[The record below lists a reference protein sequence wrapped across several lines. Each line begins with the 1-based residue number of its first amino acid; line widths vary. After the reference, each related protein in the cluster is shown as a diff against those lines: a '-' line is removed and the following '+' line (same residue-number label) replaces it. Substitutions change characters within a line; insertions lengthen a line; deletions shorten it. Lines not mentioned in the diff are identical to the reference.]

1 MTRFN
6 HVGKNLPRV
15 DGQAKVTGQAIYG
28 DDINLPG
35 MLYGVCRYT
44 DIPAGKILSIDTSE
58 ANAIEGVVRIATFND
73 IPGDPTA
80 GVIIRDYQ
88 PICNDLARYSGDVI
102 AVVAADT
109 YEAACLAADKIKVNY
124 EPFPPIST
132 VHEALKPDAR
142 LIHPASGSNIVA
154 EHHTHKGDAE
164 QAIQQADIVLERTYQ
179 VGFQEHGYIEP
190 ESVTA
195 YQDPTSR
202 DLIVTGSIQNP
213 HRVRGFVASFLG
225 INQARVN
232 VCRAVM
238 GGSFGGKDD
247 GIDHL
252 ACRAALM
259 ASLTG
264 RPVKFTYTR
273 EQSIIESTKRHPY
286 DMDYKVGFNRDGR
299 IQGIKINILADAGAY
314 AACTPFVTWRSVV
327 QAAGPYDIDH
337 VRVDIKGV
345 YTNNSMSGAMRGFG
359 SPQIIFANES
369 LMDEI
374 AEACQLDP
382 VEVRAINALKQGSHS
397 ITDQPFDNH
406 TVSAVEVLNKAADQ
420 AEFVAKQAHY
430 RQLNA
435 GNNPVKY
442 GVGLALSYR
451 GCSMGAE
458 GVDTSSALV
467 TVNADGSVNVSTGV
481 CENGQGLQ
489 TTMSAIAAEVLGIE
503 LDCVNFVEPPTSLI
517 ADGGPTVAS
526 RATMTGGSAV
536 KNGAETIKTRIFE
549 VIKTG
554 LGVTKL
560 EETLWANGQI
570 SNKLDPSR
578 KITFAEAANCTKW
591 AGVNLAAYGWFDQP
605 AIHWDEEKGSGSP
618 YFTWVYGCQIVD
630 LKVDTST
637 GKVELLDITAVHDVG
652 QVINQVG
659 FEGQVAGGIA
669 QGVGLGVL
677 EDFNIE
683 RGNVK
688 SENLDSYLLPTIKD
702 IPALSIQAVENSDN
716 GGPFGAKSIGEP
728 AAELAAVAIT
738 NAVAF
743 ATGSRHRQ
751 LPLTLEQVYLG
762 YNLKKP
768 ARQSELVHASEE
780 KKQTHRLNGF
790 SIINPTSLK
799 EALEL
804 LADGQATA
812 LAGGTDILV
821 QGRLQNTPRKLVNI
835 AGLEALCN
843 IEETDR
849 EVIIGG
855 GICFNRLTEHPALR
869 THFPLLTEACHTI
882 GSNQIRNRATIGG
895 NIVNAAPCADSV
907 PPLVVYGAEVELRNI
922 NTTRRLPL
930 SQFITGGYRTEL
942 QPGEVLTR
950 VFIPKL
956 SSTGY
961 IQQYRQLGRRNALN
975 ITRLSLT
982 CLMDIG
988 TDGIVKECRLV
999 DGALFSKPQRLAAAE
1014 EVLLHQPLTE
1024 ARIKQASNVLAD
1036 MIDTAI
1042 GGRWSAVYKQPVYLN
1057 MFRDLMNDIRVL
1069 PDNSGSPHHTAPSQG
1084 EAL

>member
-109 YEAACLAADKIKVNY
+109 YESACLAADKIKVNY
-124 EPFPPIST
+124 EPFTPIST

-164 QAIQQADIVLERTYQ
+164 QAIQQADIVLERNYQ

-286 DMDYKVGFNRDGR
+286 YMDYKVGFNRDGR

-337 VRVDIKGV
+337 VRVDIKGI

-406 TVSAVEVLNKAADQ
+406 TVSAVEVLSKAADQ

-435 GNNPVKY
+435 GNDPVKY

-489 TTMSAIAAEVLGIE
+489 TTMSAIAAEVLE
-503 LDCVNFVEPPTSLI
+503 
-517 ADGGPTVAS
+517 
-526 RATMTGGSAV
+526 
-536 KNGAETIKTRIFE
+536 
-549 VIKTG
+549 
-554 LGVTKL
+554 
-560 EETLWANGQI
+560 
-570 SNKLDPSR
+570 
-578 KITFAEAANCTKW
+578 
-591 AGVNLAAYGWFDQP
+591 
-605 AIHWDEEKGSGSP
+605 
-618 YFTWVYGCQIVD
+618 
-630 LKVDTST
+630 
-637 GKVELLDITAVHDVG
+637 
-652 QVINQVG
+652 
-659 FEGQVAGGIA
+659 
-669 QGVGLGVL
+669 
-677 EDFNIE
+677 
-683 RGNVK
+683 
-688 SENLDSYLLPTIKD
+688 
-702 IPALSIQAVENSDN
+702 
-716 GGPFGAKSIGEP
+716 
-728 AAELAAVAIT
+728 
-738 NAVAF
+738 
-743 ATGSRHRQ
+743 
-751 LPLTLEQVYLG
+751 
-762 YNLKKP
+762 
-768 ARQSELVHASEE
+768 
-780 KKQTHRLNGF
+780 F
-790 SIINPTSLK
+790 S
-799 EALEL
+799 
-804 LADGQATA
+804 
-812 LAGGTDILV
+812 
-821 QGRLQNTPRKLVNI
+821 
-835 AGLEALCN
+835 
-843 IEETDR
+843 
-849 EVIIGG
+849 
-855 GICFNRLTEHPALR
+855 
-869 THFPLLTEACHTI
+869 
-882 GSNQIRNRATIGG
+882 
-895 NIVNAAPCADSV
+895 
-907 PPLVVYGAEVELRNI
+907 
-922 NTTRRLPL
+922 
-930 SQFITGGYRTEL
+930 
-942 QPGEVLTR
+942 
-950 VFIPKL
+950 
-956 SSTGY
+956 
-961 IQQYRQLGRRNALN
+961 
-975 ITRLSLT
+975 
-982 CLMDIG
+982 
-988 TDGIVKECRLV
+988 
-999 DGALFSKPQRLAAAE
+999 
-1014 EVLLHQPLTE
+1014 
-1024 ARIKQASNVLAD
+1024 
-1036 MIDTAI
+1036 
-1042 GGRWSAVYKQPVYLN
+1042 
-1057 MFRDLMNDIRVL
+1057 
-1069 PDNSGSPHHTAPSQG
+1069 
-1084 EAL
+1084 

>member
-6 HVGKNLPRV
+6 QVGKDLPRV

-28 DDINLPG
+28 DDIKLPG

-58 ANAIEGVVRIATFND
+58 ADAIEGVVRIATFND

-88 PICNDLARYSGDVI
+88 PICHDLVRYSGDVI
-102 AVVAADT
+102 AVVAAET
-109 YEAACLAADKIKVNY
+109 YEAACLAADKIKIEY
-124 EPFPPIST
+124 EPFTPINN
-132 VHEALKPDAR
+132 VHEALESDAR

-154 EHHTHKGDAE
+154 EHHTNKGDAE
-164 QAIQQADIVLERTYQ
+164 QAIEQADIVIERNYQ

-195 YQDPTSR
+195 YLDPTTH

-213 HRVRGFVASFLG
+213 HRVRGFVSSFMG
-225 INQARVN
+225 MNQANVN

-252 ACRAALM
+252 ACRTALM
-259 ASLTG
+259 ATLTG
-264 RPVKFTYTR
+264 RPVKITYTR

-286 DMDYKVGFNRDGR
+286 HMHYKVGFNHDGR
-299 IQGIKINILADAGAY
+299 ILGIKINILADAGAY

-337 VRVDIKGV
+337 VHVDIKGV

-374 AEACQLDP
+374 ADACQLDP
-382 VEVRAINALKQGSHS
+382 IAVRAINALKQGSQS
-397 ITDQPFDNH
+397 ITGQHFDNH
-406 TVSAVEVLNKAADQ
+406 TVSAIEVLNKAAVQ
-420 AEFVAKQAHY
+420 AEFQTKQEHY
-430 RQLNA
+430 NRLNA
-435 GNNPVKY
+435 GAEPVKY

-458 GVDTSSALV
+458 GVDTSSALI

-489 TTMSAIAAEVLGIE
+489 TTMSTIAAEVLG
-503 LDCVNFVEPPTSLI
+503 LDLASINFVEPPTSLI

-526 RATMTGGSAV
+526 RATMTGGNAV
-536 KNGAETIKTRIFE
+536 KDGAEKIKSRIFE
-549 VIKTG
+549 VIKTD
-554 LGVTKL
+554 LGVSTI
-560 EETLWANGQI
+560 EETLWANNAI
-570 SNKLDPSR
+570 HNKQDPAR
-578 KITFAEAANCTKW
+578 KISFADAANKTKW

-605 AIHWDEEKGSGSP
+605 EIHWDEEKGFGSP

-652 QVINQVG
+652 QVINQIG

-669 QGVGLGVL
+669 QGIGLGVL
-677 EDFNIE
+677 EDYNIE
-683 RGNVK
+683 YGKVK

-702 IPALSIQAVENSDN
+702 IPPLTIQAVENADA

-728 AAELAAVAIT
+728 AAELAAAAIT

-743 ATGSRHRQ
+743 ATGTRHRQ
-751 LPLTLEQVYLG
+751 LPLTLEQIYLG

-780 KKQTHRLNGF
+780 KKQTLRLNGF
-790 SIINPTSLK
+790 SVVNPTSLD
-799 EALEL
+799 EALAI
-804 LADGQATA
+804 LADGTATA

-821 QGRLQNTPRKLVNI
+821 QGRLQSTPRQLINI
-835 AGLEALCN
+835 AGLEELCQ
-843 IEETDR
+843 IEESEHCVT
-849 EVIIGG
+849 IGG
-855 GICFNRLTEHPALR
+855 GVNFNRLTEHPAVKDN
-869 THFPLLTEACHTI
+869 FPLLAKACHTI
-882 GSNQIRNRATIGG
+882 GSNQIRNRATVGG

-907 PPLVVYGAEVELRNI
+907 PPLVVYEAEVELRTS
-922 NTTRRLPL
+922 NTIRRLPL

-942 QPGEVLTR
+942 QQGELLTR

-956 SSTGY
+956 AHPTF
-961 IQQYRQLGRRNALN
+961 IQKYSQLGRRNALN

-982 CLMDIG
+982 CLMDISD
-988 TDGIVKECRLV
+988 DGIVQQCRLV
-999 DGALFSKPQRLAAAE
+999 DGALFSKPQRLTAVE
-1014 EVLLHQPLTE
+1014 ELLVGSPLSE
-1024 ARIKQASNVLAD
+1024 QNIKQASHVLMD
-1036 MIDTAI
+1036 MIDSAI

-1057 MFRDLMNDIRVL
+1057 MFRDLMNDIR
-1069 PDNSGSPHHTAPSQG
+1069 AQG